1 MVRGNVRGVV
11 AVDSGNGLPFRQFV
25 LKVHGRC
32 NLACDYCYVYE
43 LADQR
48 WRSRPRAMS
57 PEIVAHTAERVA
69 EHVRGHG
76 LPEVEVV
83 LHGGEPL
90 LAGRA
95 AIESL
100 ITRFRSVVPVPVRFA
115 VQTNATLLD
124 RGFLELFSAHGVR
137 VGVSVDGTPQAH
149 DRHRVRPDGSGSWA
163 AVRAALTAMRSY
175 PGVYGGL
182 LCVVDLDEDPVR
194 VYESLLGFTPPA
206 VDFLLPHGNWS
217 APPPGRVADAA
228 STPYAEWL
236 IAVFDVWYARP
247 VTRVR
252 LFEEL
257 LAVLLGGRSGV
268 EGIGLSPSAQVVV
281 ETDGT
286 VEASDIL
293 ASSSPAAS
301 ATGLHVARDPF
312 DAALDLPDVRAGR
325 SGLAGLSEQCRRCPV
340 VSACGGG
347 LRAHRFR
354 EGAGFDRPSVY
365 CPDLARLIGH
375 VRTRVAADL
384 AALA

>member
-1 MVRGNVRGVV
+1 MLVV
-11 AVDSGNGLPFRQFV
+11 WPEYPGGGKALPFRQFV
-25 LKVHGRC
+25 LKVHSRC

-76 LPEVEVV
+76 LSDVEVV

-100 ITRFRSVVPVPVRFA
+100 ITRFRSVVPARVRFT
-115 VQTNATLLD
+115 VQTNGTLLD

-137 VGVSVDGTPQAH
+137 VGVSVDGTPEAH
-149 DRHRVRPDGSGSWA
+149 DRHRVRPDGTGSWA
-163 AVRAALTAMRSY
+163 AVRAALTSLRAF
-175 PGVYGGL
+175 PEVYGGL
-182 LCVVDLDEDPVR
+182 LCVVDVDADPSR
-194 VYESLLGFTPPA
+194 VYGSLLEFSPPA

-217 APPPGRVADAA
+217 APPPGRVADPAA
-228 STPYAEWL
+228 TPYADWL
-236 IAVFDVWYARP
+236 IAVFDVWYGRP

-257 LAVLLGGRSGV
+257 LSVLLGGRSGV
-268 EGIGLSPSAQVVV
+268 EGIGLTPTAQVVV
-281 ETDGT
+281 EADGA
-286 VEASDIL
+286 VEVSDIL
-293 ASSSPAAS
+293 ASSSPEAS

-312 DAALDLPDVRAGR
+312 DAAWDLPDVRAGR
-325 SGLAGLSEQCRRCPV
+325 SGLAGLSARCRRCPV

-347 LRAHRFR
+347 LRAHRFLA
-354 EGAGFDRPSVY
+354 GAGFDRPSVY
-365 CPDLARLIGH
+365 CPDLLRLIGH
-375 VRTRVAADL
+375 VRSRVAADL

>member
-1 MVRGNVRGVV
+1 M
-11 AVDSGNGLPFRQFV
+11 AGLPFRQFV
-25 LKVHGRC
+25 LKVHSRC

-48 WRSRPRAMS
+48 WRSRPRVMS

-76 LPEVEVV
+76 LSEVEVV

-100 ITRFRSVVPVPVRFA
+100 VSRFRSVVPAEVRFT

-124 RGFLELFSAHGVR
+124 REFLELFSSLGVR
-137 VGVSVDGTPQAH
+137 VGVSVDGTPEAH
-149 DRHRVRPDGSGSWA
+149 DRHRVRPDGTGSWA
-163 AVRAALTAMRSY
+163 AVRAALESLRSF
-175 PGVYGGL
+175 PAVYGGL
-182 LCVVDLDEDPVR
+182 LCVVDVRHDPVR
-194 VYESLLGFTPPA
+194 TYESLLEFSPPA

-217 APPPGRVADAA
+217 APPPGRAADAL
-228 STPYAEWL
+228 STPYADWL
-236 IAVFDVWYARP
+236 IAVFDDWYGKPR
-247 VTRVR
+247 TRVR
-252 LFEEL
+252 LFDEL

-268 EGIGLSPSAQVVV
+268 EGIGLSPSGQVVV
-281 ETDGT
+281 ETDGSI
-286 VEASDIL
+286 EASDIL

-301 ATGLHVARDPF
+301 ATGLHVARDAF
-312 DAALDLPDVRAGR
+312 DAALELPEVRAGR
-325 SGLAGLSEQCRRCPV
+325 SGLAGLSGECRRCPV
-340 VSACGGG
+340 VRVCGGG

-365 CPDLARLIGH
+365 CRDLARLIGH
-375 VRTRVAADL
+375 VRSRVAADL
-384 AALA
+384 AVLA

>member
-1 MVRGNVRGVV
+1 MK
-11 AVDSGNGLPFRQFV
+11 ALPFRQFV
-25 LKVHGRC
+25 LKAHSRC

-57 PEIVAHTAERVA
+57 PEVVAHTAERVA
-69 EHVRGHG
+69 EHVRAHG
-76 LPEVEVV
+76 LSDVEVV

-100 ITRFRSVVPVPVRFA
+100 IERFRAVVPAVVRFT

-124 RGFLELFSAHGVR
+124 REFLELFSARGVR
-137 VGVSVDGTPQAH
+137 VGVSVDGTPEAH
-149 DRHRVRPDGSGSWA
+149 DRHRVRPGGGGSWA
-163 AVRAALTAMRSY
+163 AVREALTALRGF
-175 PGVYGGL
+175 PAVYGGL
-182 LCVVDLDEDPVR
+182 LCVVDVREDPVR
-194 VYESLLGFTPPA
+194 VYESLLEFAPPA

-217 APPPGRVADAA
+217 APPPGRVADPAA
-228 STPYAEWL
+228 TPYADWL
-236 IAVFDVWYARP
+236 IAVFDVWYDRP
-247 VTRVR
+247 ATRVR
-252 LFEEL
+252 FFEEL
-257 LAVLLGGRSGV
+257 LSVLLGGSSGV

-281 ETDGT
+281 ETDGAIE
-286 VEASDIL
+286 VSDIL
-293 ASSSPAAS
+293 ASSSPGAS
-301 ATGLHVARDPF
+301 ATGLHVARDAF
-312 DAALDLPDVRAGR
+312 DAAWDLPEVRAGR
-325 SGLAGLSEQCRRCPV
+325 AGLSGLSTECRRCPV

-365 CPDLARLIGH
+365 CPDLTRLIGH

>member
-1 MVRGNVRGVV
+1 MN
-11 AVDSGNGLPFRQFV
+11 SWKGLPFRQFV
-25 LKVHGRC
+25 LKVHSRC

-48 WRSRPRAMS
+48 WRSRPRVMS
-57 PEIVAHTAERVA
+57 PDVVAHTAERVA

-76 LPEVEVV
+76 LAEVEVV

-95 AIESL
+95 AIGSL
-100 ITRFRSVVPVPVRFA
+100 VSRFRSVVPAVVRFT

-124 RGFLELFSAHGVR
+124 REFLELFSALGVR
-137 VGVSVDGTPQAH
+137 VGVSVDGTPEAH
-149 DRHRVRPDGSGSWA
+149 DRHRVRPDGTGSWA
-163 AVRAALTAMRSY
+163 AVRAALTSLRSF
-175 PGVYGGL
+175 PAVYGGL
-182 LCVVDLDEDPVR
+182 LCVVDVDDDPVR
-194 VYESLLGFTPPA
+194 TYESLLELSPPA

-217 APPPGRVADAA
+217 APPPGRVAGAPA
-228 STPYAEWL
+228 TPYAEWL
-236 IAVFDVWYARP
+236 IAVFDRWYAEPR
-247 VTRVR
+247 TRVR

-257 LAVLLGGRSGV
+257 LSVLLGGRSGV
-268 EGIGLSPSAQVVV
+268 EGIGLTPSAQVVV
-281 ETDGT
+281 ETDGSIE
-286 VEASDIL
+286 VSDIL
-293 ASSSPAAS
+293 ASSSPDAS

-325 SGLAGLSEQCRRCPV
+325 SGLAGLSGECRRCPV

-365 CPDLARLIGH
+365 CPDLLRLIGH
-375 VRTRVAADL
+375 VRSRVAADL

>member
-1 MVRGNVRGVV
+1 MN
-11 AVDSGNGLPFRQFV
+11 SGNGLPFRQFV
-25 LKVHGRC
+25 LKVHSRC

-48 WRSRPRAMS
+48 WRSRPRVMS
-57 PEIVAHTAERVA
+57 PEIVAHTADRVA
-69 EHVRGHG
+69 EHVRAHG
-76 LPEVEVV
+76 LSEVEVV

-90 LAGRA
+90 LFGRSP
-95 AIESL
+95 IESL
-100 ITRFRSVVPVPVRFA
+100 VGRFRSAVPARVRFS

-124 RGFLELFSAHGVR
+124 REFLALFSALGVR
-137 VGVSVDGTPQAH
+137 VGVSVDGTPEAH
-149 DRHRVRPDGSGSWA
+149 DRHRVRPDGGGSWA
-163 AVRAALTAMRSY
+163 SVRAALESLRSF
-175 PGVYGGL
+175 PKVYGGL
-182 LCVVDLDEDPVR
+182 LCVVDVREDPVR
-194 VYESLLGFTPPA
+194 VYESLLDFAPPA

-217 APPPGRVADAA
+217 APPPGRVADPA
-228 STPYAEWL
+228 STPYADWL
-236 IAVFDVWYARP
+236 IAVFDVWYGRP
-247 VTRVR
+247 RTRVR

-293 ASSSPAAS
+293 ASSSPEAS
-301 ATGLHVARDPF
+301 ATGLHVARDAF

-325 SGLAGLSEQCRRCPV
+325 SGLAGLSAECRGCPV

-347 LRAHRFR
+347 LRAHRFL
-354 EGAGFDRPSVY
+354 EGGGFDRPSVY
-365 CPDLARLIGH
+365 CPDLARLIAH
-375 VRTRVAADL
+375 VRSRVAADL

>member
-1 MVRGNVRGVV
+1 M
-11 AVDSGNGLPFRQFV
+11 DSGNGLPFRQFV

-100 ITRFRSVVPVPVRFA
+100 ITQFRSVVPVPVRFA

>member
-1 MVRGNVRGVV
+1 MNP
-11 AVDSGNGLPFRQFV
+11 GNGLPFRQFV

-48 WRSRPRAMS
+48 WRARPRAMS

-76 LPEVEVV
+76 LAEVEVV

-124 RGFLELFSAHGVR
+124 REFLELFSAHGVR
-137 VGVSVDGTPQAH
+137 VGVSVDGTPRAH

-163 AVRAALTAMRSY
+163 AVRAALAAMRSF
-175 PGVYGGL
+175 PAVYGGL
-182 LCVVDLDEDPVR
+182 LCVVDVAEDPLR
-194 VYESLLGFTPPA
+194 VYESLLELSPPA

-217 APPPGRVADAA
+217 VPPPGRVAGAG

-236 IAVFDVWYARP
+236 IAVFDVWYPRP

-286 VEASDIL
+286 IEASDIL

-312 DAALDLPDVRAGR
+312 DAALELPDVRAGR
-325 SGLAGLSEQCRRCPV
+325 SGLAGLSEPCRRCPV

-347 LRAHRFR
+347 LRAHRFL

-375 VRTRVAADL
+375 VRSRVAADL

>member
-1 MVRGNVRGVV
+1 MK
-11 AVDSGNGLPFRQFV
+11 ALPFRQFV
-25 LKVHGRC
+25 LKVHSRC

-48 WRSRPRAMS
+48 WRSRPRVMS
-57 PEIVAHTAERVA
+57 SEIVAHTAERVA

-76 LPEVEVV
+76 LSDVEVV

-100 ITRFRSVVPVPVRFA
+100 VARFRSVVPVPVRFA

-124 RGFLELFSAHGVR
+124 REFLELFSALGVR
-137 VGVSVDGTPQAH
+137 VGVSLDGTPEAH
-149 DRHRVRPDGSGSWA
+149 DRHRVRPDGTGSWA
-163 AVRAALTAMRSY
+163 AVRAALGSLRSF
-175 PGVYGGL
+175 PEVYGGL
-182 LCVVDLDEDPVR
+182 LCVVDVRHDPVR
-194 VYESLLGFTPPA
+194 VYESLLEFSPPA

-217 APPPGRVADAA
+217 TRPPGRVVDAL
-228 STPYAEWL
+228 STPYADWL
-236 IAVFDVWYARP
+236 IAVFDVWYGRP
-247 VTRVR
+247 LTRVR

-257 LAVLLGGRSGV
+257 LSVLLGGRSGV
-268 EGIGLSPSAQVVV
+268 EGIGLSPTAQVVV
-281 ETDGT
+281 ETDGSI
-286 VEASDIL
+286 EASDIL

-301 ATGLHVARDPF
+301 ATGLHVARDAF
-312 DAALDLPDVRAGR
+312 DAALDLPHVRAGR
-325 SGLAGLSEQCRRCPV
+325 AGLAGLSAECRRCPV

-347 LRAHRFR
+347 LRAHRFL

-375 VRTRVAADL
+375 VRSRVAADL

>member
-1 MVRGNVRGVV
+1 MGK
-11 AVDSGNGLPFRQFV
+11 ALAFRQFV
-25 LKVHGRC
+25 LKVHSRC

-57 PEIVAHTAERVA
+57 PEIVAHTAARVA
-69 EHVRGHG
+69 EHVRRHG
-76 LPEVEVV
+76 LSDVEVV

-95 AIESL
+95 AIGSL
-100 ITRFRSVVPVPVRFA
+100 VERFRSVVPATVRFT

-124 RGFLELFSAHGVR
+124 REFLELFSALGVR
-137 VGVSVDGTPQAH
+137 VGVSVDGTPRAH
-149 DRHRVRPDGSGSWA
+149 DRHRVRPDGGGSWA
-163 AVRAALTAMRSY
+163 AVRAALTSLRSF
-175 PGVYGGL
+175 PEVYGGL
-182 LCVVDLDEDPVR
+182 LCVVDVREDPLR
-194 VYESLLGFTPPA
+194 VYESLLGFAPPA

-217 APPPGRVADAA
+217 SPPPRRVADPA
-228 STPYAEWL
+228 STPYADWL
-236 IAVFDVWYARP
+236 IAVFDVWYDRP

-257 LAVLLGGRSGV
+257 LSVVLGGRSGV

-281 ETDGT
+281 ETDGAIE
-286 VEASDIL
+286 VSDIL
-293 ASSSPAAS
+293 ASSSPEAS
-301 ATGLHVARDPF
+301 ATGLHVARDAF
-312 DAALDLPDVRAGR
+312 DAAWELPQVRAGR
-325 SGLAGLSEQCRRCPV
+325 AGLAGLAARCRRCPV

-347 LRAHRFR
+347 LRAHRFL

-375 VRTRVAADL
+375 VRSRVSSDL